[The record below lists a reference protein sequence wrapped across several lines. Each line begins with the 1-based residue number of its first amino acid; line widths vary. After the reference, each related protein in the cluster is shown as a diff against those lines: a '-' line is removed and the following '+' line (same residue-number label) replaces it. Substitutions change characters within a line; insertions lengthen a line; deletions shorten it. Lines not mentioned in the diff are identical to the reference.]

1 METEEATKWLRE
13 KKLLDIARK
22 NSSFIRNIFSEC
34 LAVKDEKI
42 LIVGDRGNKDKY
54 VSPILSAAYYLAAK
68 EQKLDCELILQEPKE
83 RGELI
88 DNDVA
93 EKLEGMEEG
102 SIIILNLS
110 NKLGRM
116 KELGKSFRKMCLKK
130 KYRFTSTTSLGG
142 LATDKVSKII
152 DAINIDYK
160 ALKKKHDRIKEIIGN
175 GKEVIVKSEKGTEL
189 YMDIKN
195 IKAMAADGYYNQEGL
210 GGNLPAGEVYFAPRK
225 IEGTVIVDASSRNMH
240 STQLLKKDIKIVIE
254 DGKVT
259 DIIDSN
265 PALLLKESI
274 EWAKSKAKYPERVD
288 MIGEFGIGLNPKAEI
303 LGSTIIDEKVLNTAH
318 IGIGSNYWFGGD
330 IKTIIHLDQ
339 VFKNPKIFVDGE
351 ILKVV

>member
-1 METEEATKWLRE
+1 LETKKAINWLRE
-13 KKLLDIARK
+13 RKLLDISRK
-22 NSSFIRNIFSEC
+22 NSSFVRNIFTEC

-42 LIVGDRGNKDKY
+42 LIIGDRGSKGKHI
-54 VSPILSAAYYLAAK
+54 SPILSAAYYLAAK

-83 RGELI
+83 RGELV
-88 DNDVA
+88 DKDVA

-102 SIIILNLS
+102 SVIILNLS

-116 KELGKSFRKMCLKK
+116 KVGKSFRKMCLKK

-142 LATDKVSKII
+142 LATDKISKII
-152 DAINIDYK
+152 DAINVDYK
-160 ALKKKHDRIKEIIGN
+160 ALKKKHDRIKEIMGK

-189 YMDIKN
+189 YMDIRN
-195 IKAMAADGYYNQEGL
+195 VKAMAADGYYNQKGL

-225 IEGTVIVDASSRNMH
+225 IEGTVIIDASSRNMH

-254 DGKVT
+254 DGKVI

-274 EWAKSKAKYPERVD
+274 EWAKGKAKYPERVD

-318 IGIGSNYWFGGD
+318 IGIGSNYWFGGN

-351 ILKVV
+351 VLKV